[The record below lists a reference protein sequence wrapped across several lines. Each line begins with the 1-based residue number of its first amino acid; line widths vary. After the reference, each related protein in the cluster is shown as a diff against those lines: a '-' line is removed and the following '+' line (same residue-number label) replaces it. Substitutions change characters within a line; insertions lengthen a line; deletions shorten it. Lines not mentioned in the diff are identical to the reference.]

1 MLIDQVY
8 MSYTSFYFI
17 FHIPEFKMILDN
29 TPFVPPTTPL
39 SPTILY
45 YLFLCHDISKFYS
58 CLELLIVCVNTNQI
72 LSGLWFYLTIF
83 YSHNKK
89 MQNLLTEIATN

>member
-1 MLIDQVY
+1 M
-8 MSYTSFYFI
+8 YTSFILYFTYLN
-17 FHIPEFKMILDN
+17 FKMILDN

-58 CLELLIVCVNTNQI
+58 CLELLIVCANTNQI

-83 YSHNKK
+83 YS
-89 MQNLLTEIATN
+89 QNQKCRICLPKLQQTKVVILI